1 MSHREIYRQPVP
13 GNLQEDMPFTFHCSH
28 TLLVDRRTLL
38 KKWPLCDKS
47 GPVACTAV
55 GYLQIASK
63 SCLVW
68 QGPKENKHYGSV
80 VAKRLRASNSNS
92 GVSDQQ
98 SVGSNPQPWHL
109 CPLKA
114 RHLTIASSFRW
125 DVKPLSHVLCYTCKR
140 TQCTYRK
147 EEGFAPVFLAVAALC
162 AVAPCKP
169 L

>member
-1 MSHREIYRQPVP
+1 MCIQKHIHIKNYTKIRKNCIPGVFLSLALFKKYTISSKIQKEKWILVYRVRAMSHKAIYRQPVP

-98 SVGSNPQPWHL
+98 SVGSNAHPWHL
-109 CPLKA
+109 CP
-114 RHLTIASSFRW
+114 
-125 DVKPLSHVLCYTCKR
+125 
-140 TQCTYRK
+140 
-147 EEGFAPVFLAVAALC
+147 
-162 AVAPCKP
+162 
-169 L
+169 